1 MKRFLV
7 VFVSIVALL
16 AITLFLLAR
25 ETPPKE
31 ITYGVSFSK
40 LRAEEHHLDWQ
51 ETYLAIL
58 DDLGVRHFRLAA
70 HWPMVEPAEGEYDFT
85 VLDYQF
91 AEAEKRGA
99 SIILSV
105 GRRLP
110 SWPECHIPEWTEN
123 LTEKEQGEALLKY
136 IEAVVTRYRDSPAL
150 ATWQVEN
157 EPFLEVFAYEHC
169 GDLDKQLLDTEIALV
184 RSLDPSHPILIT
196 DSGNLG
202 TWFPAYKRGDLFGTS
217 VYRYLW
223 NPDLGPFKSVLP
235 AWFYRAKGN
244 LAMLIYGEK
253 EIILI
258 ELSAEPWLL
267 TPIREASI
275 ETQFSMMDIARF
287 KDIVTFAQETY
298 FGKQYLWGAEWWY
311 SLKQQGY
318 PDFWNEG
325 KKLFTAP

>member
-1 MKRFLV
+1 MKKFFV
-7 VFVSIVALL
+7 VFLSIIALGAL
-16 AITLFLLAR
+16 VLFLLTQ
-25 ETPPKE
+25 ETPPEK

-40 LRAEEHHLDWQ
+40 LRAEEHNLDWQ

-58 DDLGVRHFRLAA
+58 DDLDVRHFRLAA
-70 HWPMVEPAEGEYDFT
+70 HWPMVEPAQGEYDFS

-91 AEAEKRGA
+91 AEAEKRDA
-99 SIILSV
+99 TIILSV

-110 SWPECHIPEWTEN
+110 SWPECHIPKWTEN
-123 LTEKEQGEALLKY
+123 LTEKEQSEALLNY

-150 ATWQVEN
+150 RVWQVEN

-169 GDLDKQLLDTEIALV
+169 GDLDTELLDTEIALV
-184 RSLDPSHPILIT
+184 RSLDPNHPILIT

-202 TWFPAYKRGDLFGTS
+202 IWLPAYKRGDLFGTS

-223 NPDLGPFKSVLP
+223 NPDLGPFKSMLP

-244 LAMLIYGEK
+244 LAELLYGEK

-267 TPIREASI
+267 IPIREASL
-275 ETQFSMMDIARF
+275 EKQFSMMNIERF
-287 KDIVTFAQETY
+287 REILSFAEKTH
-298 FGKQYLWGAEWWY
+298 FEKQYLWGAEWWFA
-311 SLKQQGY
+311 LKAQGH
-318 PDFWNEG
+318 PEFWNEG
-325 KKLFTAP
+325 KKLFTTP